1 MTTKVPQWIEKL
13 SRIYRL
19 DRKFLDGL
27 RSYQDKFQKAQ
38 WIENAL
44 TSIEKRRKGGLIDA
58 NLSRICRE
66 AIEFKE
72 NRFFKERKNT

>member
-1 MTTKVPQWIEKL
+1 MHAKGSQQIEKL
-13 SRIYRL
+13 SMMCQL

-44 TSIEKRRKGGLIDA
+44 TSIEKRRKWGLIDA

-66 AIEFKE
+66 AI
-72 NRFFKERKNT
+72 